1 MPIKRCTAPAHEF
14 CGLGSSLPGR
24 PGLGDDAEFVVD
36 HGWVAQRPPEAGAG
50 GAGCG
55 DAGVDPLNDEFAFV
69 FGKMR

>member
-1 MPIKRCTAPAHEF
+1 
-14 CGLGSSLPGR
+14 
-24 PGLGDDAEFVVD
+24 LGDDAEFVVD